1 MITWDHLVDCIK
13 KLETLP
19 NGGGS
24 EIEFTYNEI
33 DYYIVSHP
41 DCVDLSVV
49 PKRFYDGKD
58 ITYSNEK
65 VHSFRSLE
73 ELGKADI
80 YGFVLEDV
88 WNSLNEYDY
97 TIKPDFDGDDFDS
110 IYDAYKKANEKNSRQ
125 SSRRK
130 NR

>member
-1 MITWDHLVDCIK
+1 MITWNHLVECIE

-24 EIEFTYNEI
+24 EIEFTYNDV
-33 DYYIVSHP
+33 DYGIVSHP
-41 DCVDLSVV
+41 NRVDISVV
-49 PKRFYDGKD
+49 PKMFYDGKST
-58 ITYSNEK
+58 TYSNEE
-65 VHSFRSLE
+65 VHTFSSLR

-97 TIKPDFDGDDFDS
+97 SIRPDFDGDEFDS
-110 IYDAYKKANEKNSRQ
+110 IFEAYEKAYKGN
-125 SSRRK
+125 RR
-130 NR
+130 